1 MRAMEAASPRR
12 PPPSKGA
19 ITVRGARQ
27 NNLKGLDVDLP
38 LRELIVVTGVSGS
51 GKSSL
56 AFDTVYAE
64 GQRRYVETFSPYARQ
79 FLDRMDRP
87 RADRVD
93 GIPPAV
99 AVDQTNQVRTSRST
113 VGTMTEINDYL
124 KLLFARHGRL
134 HCRGCG
140 EVVRRDTPESIADRL
155 LGEAAG
161 ERAVVRFRVRVPDE
175 FPEEEVRRHL
185 ARQGYTRVTK
195 APGGRPD
202 ASGDASEDAS
212 GGPAVATV
220 AAETAEAAEA
230 AETEIP
236 PAPDAPRQAE
246 AAAEPETER
255 APGTD
260 PAPPSGASVG
270 SSAGARREAG
280 GDAGPGDETVPEPR
294 SESGAEES
302 PEPPELVVVQD
313 RLRLGS
319 DGRTRLVE
327 ALEAALSAGRGRA
340 EAAVGTGPGTVLRFS
355 AALQCPR
362 CDIAYRDP
370 TPGLFSFNSPIG
382 ACDACRGFGR
392 EMGIDYDLVIP
403 DERLTLREGAI
414 KPLQTKTYLPYQRYL
429 LKQAERAGIPDDVP
443 WHALSREARAWVIEG
458 DGRRRDG
465 HWFGV
470 RGFFDWLER
479 KSYRMHIRVLLS
491 RYRGYLPCTGCGGA
505 RLKPEALDWRVTGG
519 DGAPAPYPGSGPD
532 APRRPVDRGEAGGAA
547 AHRGEATALDLHEVC
562 TLPLDRC
569 LAFFEDF
576 RPSAPLDEPAS
587 LLLEELRSRLR
598 YLVAVGLGY
607 LTLDRQSRTLS
618 GGEVQRINLTTA
630 LGTSLVNTLFVLD
643 EPSVGLHPRDLGR
656 MIGVL
661 HRLRDAGNTI
671 LVVEHDEQVI
681 RAADRVL
688 DLGPGPGAAGGE
700 VVYQGPPQGLARCA
714 DSLTG
719 AYLGGRRRVAAG
731 PTLEATESTR
741 LLGDPSRQGAPAAH
755 GRRFAPDGD
764 GEADTGL
771 GCPPAREPG
780 SREGNRAARPAG
792 SGASTAPA
800 PAPAK
805 ATGSGPG
812 PDPGQ
817 LLIYR
822 AAEHNLKGID
832 VRIPLGGLV
841 CVTGVSGSGKST
853 LIEEVCYRGLL
864 KRLGR
869 PRETPGRHDGIDGAE
884 AIADVV
890 LVDQSPIGKTSRSV
904 PASYVGAL
912 DPIRKLFAAEPLA
925 RERGYPAGRFSFNH
939 VDGRCPTCAGNG
951 FEHLEMQFLSDVYLR
966 CPDCDGRRFRA
977 DVLEVKIAPD
987 GLSIAGVLD
996 LTVGQAI
1003 ARFADSPEVVKRL
1016 RPLAAVGLGY
1026 VTLGQPVP
1034 SLSGGE
1040 AQRLKLAGH
1049 LAAGPRRGGAAR
1061 RNEGAEQPGGGTLFL
1076 FDEPTTGLHFEDVA
1090 ILLAAFRELIAAGH
1104 SVAVIEHHLDVIAA
1118 ADWII
1123 DLGPEGGEGGGEV
1136 VCEGPPAAVAAEP
1149 RSYTGRELHAH
1160 LARRSRQGEAGE
1172 RTGEGGRLGSAPC
1185 TGGDGDSDGPSDPS
1199 GFPHRGRRRAERG
1212 DPVPIP
1218 GHGARPTRGIGE
1230 APAPNAPA
1238 GAVGV
1243 REAPA
1248 PYAPPEVIEIRRARD
1263 HNLKD
1268 IDVRLPRDRFT
1279 AITGVSGSGKST
1291 LAFDIV
1297 FAEGQRRYLESLNAY
1312 ARQFVQPAARPDV
1325 DAVLGIPPTV
1335 AIEQR
1340 TSRGG
1345 AKSTVA
1351 TATEIHHF
1359 LRLLFSKLGIQHC
1372 PDCNRPIESR
1382 TRDAVVASV
1391 MKEFRGRPVELL
1403 APLVVARKGYYTDLA
1418 RWAAR
1423 KGYSHLRVDGK
1434 HLPTGD
1440 WPRLDRY
1447 REHDI
1452 DLPVAVLTVDPA
1464 GERALRTALDT
1475 ALELGR
1481 SLVIVAE
1488 RGGPDARPD
1497 TGEGAKGERRERRYS
1512 TARACAECGRS
1523 FDEPDPRLFSFNSRH
1538 GWCPR
1543 CRGVGL
1549 EPAAS
1554 APASAPATA
1563 PADGRTRRRRRKGT
1577 RDRPPSEPRTVA
1589 EYEREELPEGALA
1602 GSAVPCRAC
1611 AGERLR
1617 PEARAVRFRGR
1628 TIGEIGRL
1636 SIAEARAWVEDLAL
1650 DGRDEAVAG
1659 DLLAEL
1665 RSRLDFLL
1673 QVGLGYLSL
1682 HRAAPSLSGGE
1693 AQRIRLAAQLGSNL
1707 RGVCYVLDEPT
1718 IGLHARDNSL
1728 LLDALD
1734 RLRAHG
1740 NTVLVV
1746 EHDEATI
1753 RRAEHVI
1760 DLGPGAG
1767 AGGGEVVAA
1776 GSLGSV
1782 MRERR
1787 SVTGRW
1793 LSRPPPPMRSESPVR
1808 LAGGDGGQA
1817 WLEVRNARRHN
1828 LKGISPRF
1836 PLGRL
1841 VCVTGVSGSGKSTL
1855 VREVLREGLESAL
1868 RGAGTG
1874 AGAGAGAGTGSG
1886 GGSNGSGGGGGSR
1899 PGGDGGDGR
1908 AGGGPGCDGV
1918 VGFEPVTRVLE
1929 VDQTPIGKTPRSC
1942 PITYLKIWDHVRR
1955 LFAETTE
1962 ARIRG
1967 WSASRFSFNTGE
1979 GAGGGRCPACGGQGE
1994 RKIEMSFLPDARVP
2008 CDECEG
2014 TRFTRETLGV
2024 RFRGKSI
2031 GDILHMTVEEAVEFF
2046 PAHPR
2051 VHHALLMLREVGLG
2065 YLRLGQQ
2072 SPSLSGGEAQR
2083 LKLVTELAKARPSD
2097 TPRARRNHTAYLLDE
2112 PTVGLHMADVEKL
2125 VRVLHRLAAAGH
2137 TVIVIEHNLDV
2148 IAAADWIVDL
2158 GPEGGDAGGRIVAEG
2173 TPDQIA
2179 GIAPVG
2185 HTGRVLAEFL
2195 RAREAA

>member
-1 MRAMEAASPRR
+1 MREMEVASPPRHR
-12 PPPSKGA
+12 QPSKGA
-19 ITVRGARQ
+19 IAVRGARQ

-87 RADRVD
+87 RADRID

-124 KLLFARHGRL
+124 KLLFARHARL
-134 HCRGCG
+134 FCRGCG
-140 EVVRRDTPESIADRL
+140 EEVRRDSPESIADRL
-155 LGEAAG
+155 IDEAPG
-161 ERAVVRFRVRVPDE
+161 ERAVVRFRVRVPDG
-175 FPEEEVRRHL
+175 FPEEEVRKHL
-185 ARQGYTRVTK
+185 ARQGYTRV
-195 APGGRPD
+195 AR
-202 ASGDASEDAS
+202 
-212 GGPAVATV
+212 
-220 AAETAEAAEA
+220 AA
-230 AETEIP
+230 
-236 PAPDAPRQAE
+236 
-246 AAAEPETER
+246 
-255 APGTD
+255 G
-260 PAPPSGASVG
+260 GASVDPADAVAEPG
-270 SSAGARREAG
+270 TRTAPVAEATPGNEEGDGAGA
-280 GDAGPGDETVPEPR
+280 EPV
-294 SESGAEES
+294 
-302 PEPPELVVVQD
+302 ELEVTQD
-313 RLRLGS
+313 RLRTGE
-319 DGRTRLVE
+319 DGRARLVE
-327 ALEAALSAGRGRA
+327 ALEAALAAGRGRA
-340 EAAVGTGPGTVLRFS
+340 EAAVGAAGDGPDTVRRFS
-355 AALQCPR
+355 AALECPR
-362 CDIAYRDP
+362 CHIAYRDP
-370 TPGLFSFNSPIG
+370 IPNLFSFNSPIG
-382 ACDACRGFGR
+382 ACDTCRGFGR
-392 EMGIDYDLVIP
+392 EMGIDYDLVVP

-414 KPLQTKTYLPYQRYL
+414 KPFRTKTYLPYQRYL
-429 LKQAERAGIPDDVP
+429 LEQVALVGVPDDVP
-443 WHALSREARAWVIEG
+443 WRDLRPEEREWVIEG

-470 RGFFDWLER
+470 RGYFAWLER

-491 RYRGYLPCTGCGGA
+491 RYRGYLPCEGCGGA
-505 RLKPEALDWRVTGG
+505 RLKPEALDWRLVEGG
-519 DGAPAPYPGSGPD
+519 
-532 APRRPVDRGEAGGAA
+532 RRPSCAPSTGEAGTVAGPAGTDA
-547 AHRGEATALDLHEVC
+547 PSDRMPRARALDIHQLC

-569 LAFFEDF
+569 LAFMEDF
-576 RPSAPLDEPAS
+576 RPAAPADEATTF
-587 LLLEELRSRLR
+587 LLEELRSRLR
-598 YLVAVGLGY
+598 YLVEVGLGY

-643 EPSVGLHPRDLGR
+643 EPSVGLHPRDLAR
-656 MIGVL
+656 MVGVL

-671 LVVEHDEQVI
+671 LVVEHDAQVI

-700 VVYQGPPQGLARCA
+700 IVYEGPPAGLARCA
-714 DSLTG
+714 ESLTG
-719 AYLGGRRRVAAG
+719 EYLSGRRQIG
-731 PTLEATESTR
+731 DGTR
-741 LLGDPSRQGAPAAH
+741 ELPQPSRPAANGTGTEPAARAAQGSRTDADAPSPETPPSGWRQVGDGARVLPQPSRPTANGTGTEPAARTTKDPRTVTSAPAMETLRTAV
-755 GRRFAPDGD
+755 
-764 GEADTGL
+764 TG
-771 GCPPAREPG
+771 AEEDEPG
-780 SREGNRAARPAG
+780 H
-792 SGASTAPA
+792 
-800 PAPAK
+800 
-805 ATGSGPG
+805 
-812 PDPGQ
+812 
-817 LLIYR
+817 LLVR
-822 AAEHNLKGID
+822 GAAEHNLKGID
-832 VRIPLGGLV
+832 VRIPLGRLV

-853 LIEEVCYRGLL
+853 LLEDVCHRGLL

-869 PRETPGRHDGIDGAE
+869 PRETPGRHDGIEGVE

-925 RERGYPAGRFSFNH
+925 RERGYTAGRFSFNH
-939 VDGRCPTCAGNG
+939 ADGRCPTCSGNG

-977 DVLEVKIAPD
+977 DVLEVKVAPD
-987 GLSIAGVLD
+987 GLSVADVLD
-996 LTVGQAI
+996 LTVDQAI
-1003 ARFADSPEVVKRL
+1003 ARFADSPDIRKKL
-1016 RPLAAVGLGY
+1016 APLAAVGLGY

-1049 LAAGPRRGGAAR
+1049 LAGALRGVDVARRGRAR
-1061 RNEGAEQPGGGTLFL
+1061 ESGRGGTLFL
-1076 FDEPTTGLHFEDVA
+1076 FDEPTTGLHFDDVA
-1090 ILLAAFRELIAAGH
+1090 TLLAAFRELIAAGD
-1104 SVAVIEHHLDVIAA
+1104 SVVVIEHHLDVIAA

-1123 DLGPEGGEGGGEV
+1123 DLGPEGGDAGGEI
-1136 VCEGPPAAVAAEP
+1136 VCEGPPAVVAAAP
-1149 RSYTGRELHAH
+1149 RSHTGRELRAH
-1160 LARRSRQGEAGE
+1160 LAQWEEPGGATAARSATATATATEDGPTTAAARRAAS
-1172 RTGEGGRLGSAPC
+1172 GGGSAPAAS
-1185 TGGDGDSDGPSDPS
+1185 GSEERRHPGEDS
-1199 GFPHRGRRRAERG
+1199 RGLAVRRAGGRHPGGRSERR
-1212 DPVPIP
+1212 P
-1218 GHGARPTRGIGE
+1218 GT
-1230 APAPNAPA
+1230 PA
-1238 GAVGV
+1238 GAAPPSGV

-1248 PYAPPEVIEIRRARD
+1248 VYASTEAIEIRRARD

-1268 IDVRLPRDRFT
+1268 IDVKLPRDRFT

-1359 LRLLFSKLGIQHC
+1359 LRLLFAKLGVQHC
-1372 PDCNRPIESR
+1372 PDCERPIESQ
-1382 TRDAVVASV
+1382 TRDAVLAGV
-1391 MKEFRGRPVELL
+1391 MREFRGRSVELL

-1423 KGYSHLRVDGK
+1423 KGYSHLRVDGE

-1481 SLVIVAE
+1481 SSVIVAE
-1488 RGGPDARPD
+1488 QASDRALRTEGRRDDGKPVGGDGRRAGGGQSHLHP
-1497 TGEGAKGERRERRYS
+1497 TGGGGRCERRYS
-1512 TARACAECGRS
+1512 TARACAGCGRS
-1523 FDEPDPRLFSFNSRH
+1523 FDELDPRLFSFNSRH

-1543 CRGVGL
+1543 CRGTGL
-1549 EPAAS
+1549 APAATS
-1554 APASAPATA
+1554 AGRIPGRAPTR
-1563 PADGRTRRRRRKGT
+1563 GRPRRRRRTGA

-1589 EYEREELPEGALA
+1589 EYERDEVPEGITA
-1602 GSAVPCRAC
+1602 GSAAPCGDC
-1611 AGERLR
+1611 GGDRLR
-1617 PEARAVRFRGR
+1617 PEARAVRFRER

-1636 SIAEARAWVEDLAL
+1636 SIAEARGWVENLAL
-1650 DGRDEAVAG
+1650 DGRDEQVAG

-1734 RLRAHG
+1734 RLRTHG

-1767 AGGGEVVAA
+1767 AGGGEVVVA
-1776 GSLGSV
+1776 GSLARV
-1782 MRERR
+1782 MRDRR

-1808 LAGGDGGQA
+1808 LAGGAGREGEDGQDGQNGQA

-1828 LKGISPRF
+1828 LKGINPRF

-1855 VREVLREGLESAL
+1855 VREVLREGLDDVL
-1868 RGAGTG
+1868 RDGGTGRGGRSPPGDAADGGIGGG
-1874 AGAGAGAGTGSG
+1874 AGAEA
-1886 GGSNGSGGGGGSR
+1886 
-1899 PGGDGGDGR
+1899 GDGDDT
-1908 AGGGPGCDGV
+1908 GGPGYDSI
-1918 VGFEPVTRVLE
+1918 VGHEPVTRVLE

-1942 PITYLKIWDHVRR
+1942 PVTYLKIWDHVRR

-1962 ARIRG
+1962 ARLRG

-1994 RKIEMSFLPDARVP
+1994 RKVEMSFLPNTRVP

-2014 TRFTRETLGV
+2014 ARFTRETLGV
-2024 RFRGKSI
+2024 RFRGRSI
-2031 GDILHMTVEEAVEFF
+2031 GDILDMTVEEAVEFF

-2051 VHHALLMLREVGLG
+2051 VHHALKLLREVGLG

-2097 TPRARRNHTAYLLDE
+2097 SPRARRNHAVYLLDE

-2125 VRVLHRLAAAGH
+2125 VRVLHRLAGAGH

-2158 GPEGGDAGGRIVAEG
+2158 GPEGGDGGGRIVAEG
-2173 TPDQIA
+2173 TPDQVA
-2179 GIAPVG
+2179 GVHPLG

>member
-1 MRAMEAASPRR
+1 MEAAPPRR
-12 PPPSKGA
+12 RPPSKGA
-19 ITVRGARQ
+19 IAVRGARQ
-27 NNLKGLDVDLP
+27 NNLKGLDLDLP

-87 RADRVD
+87 RADRID

-124 KLLFARHGRL
+124 KLLFARHARL

-140 EVVRRDTPESIADRL
+140 EVVRRDTPESVADRL
-155 LGEAAG
+155 IGEAAG
-161 ERAVVRFRVRVPDE
+161 ERAMVRFRVRVPE
-175 FPEEEVRRHL
+175 GFPEEEVRKHL
-185 ARQGYTRVTK
+185 ARQGYTRVAT
-195 APGGRPD
+195 ARG
-202 ASGDASEDAS
+202 AGD
-212 GGPAVATV
+212 G
-220 AAETAEAAEA
+220 
-230 AETEIP
+230 
-236 PAPDAPRQAE
+236 
-246 AAAEPETER
+246 
-255 APGTD
+255 
-260 PAPPSGASVG
+260 
-270 SSAGARREAG
+270 
-280 GDAGPGDETVPEPR
+280 PEPL
-294 SESGAEES
+294 
-302 PEPPELVVVQD
+302 ELEVTQD
-313 RLRLGS
+313 RLRLGA
-319 DGRTRLVE
+319 RARARLVE
-327 ALEAALSAGRGRA
+327 ALEAALTAGRGRA
-340 EAAVGTGPGTVLRFS
+340 EAAVGDDSATVLRFS
-355 AALQCPR
+355 SALECPR

-370 TPGLFSFNSPIG
+370 IPNLFSFNSPIG
-382 ACDACRGFGR
+382 ACDTCRGFGR

-429 LKQAERAGIPDDVP
+429 LRQAERAGVPDDVP
-443 WHALSREARAWVIEG
+443 WRDLDPEERKWVIEG
-458 DGRRRDG
+458 DGRRREDR
-465 HWFGV
+465 WFGLH
-470 RGFFDWLER
+470 GFFTWLER

-491 RYRGYLPCTGCGGA
+491 RYRGYLPCAGCGGA
-505 RLKPEALDWRVTGG
+505 RLKPEALDWRL
-519 DGAPAPYPGSGPD
+519 DGTPS
-532 APRRPVDRGEAGGAA
+532 VDI
-547 AHRGEATALDLHEVC
+547 HELC

-569 LAFFEDF
+569 LAYVEEF
-576 RPSAPLDEPAS
+576 RPPAPADEATGF
-587 LLLEELRSRLR
+587 LLEELRSRLR
-598 YLVAVGLGY
+598 YLVDVGLGY

-688 DLGPGPGAAGGE
+688 DLGPGPGAAGGD
-700 VVYQGPPQGLARCA
+700 VVYEGPPRGLARCRE
-714 DSLTG
+714 SLTG
-719 AYLGGRRRVAAG
+719 AYLAGRRRVGGGNEVRRETDAAAEIHGIPTPLSGLPPKATAPGGRRRVTAGAKGGVETEDASPTRGSGRAALGPPPGPGSKGWDAGAG
-731 PTLEATESTR
+731 PAASR
-741 LLGDPSRQGAPAAH
+741 PPSAPA
-755 GRRFAPDGD
+755 
-764 GEADTGL
+764 L
-771 GCPPAREPG
+771 
-780 SREGNRAARPAG
+780 AA
-792 SGASTAPA
+792 T
-800 PAPAK
+800 
-805 ATGSGPG
+805 GPG
-812 PDPGQ
+812 PGH
-817 LLIYR
+817 LLVR
-822 AAEHNLKGID
+822 GAAEHNLKGID
-832 VRIPLGGLV
+832 VRIPLGRLV

-853 LIEEVCYRGLL
+853 LVEDVCHRGLL

-912 DPIRKLFAAEPLA
+912 DPIRKLFSAEPLS
-925 RERGYPAGRFSFNH
+925 RERGYTAGRFSFNH
-939 VDGRCPTCAGNG
+939 ADGRCPTCSGNG

-987 GLSIAGVLD
+987 GLSIADVLD
-996 LTVGQAI
+996 LTVDEAV
-1003 ARFADSPEVVKRL
+1003 ARFADSPEIARKL
-1016 RPLAAVGLGY
+1016 APLAAVGLGY

-1049 LAAGPRRGGAAR
+1049 LAGALRGVGVTRRGQVS
-1061 RNEGAEQPGGGTLFL
+1061 EGGRGGTLFL
-1076 FDEPTTGLHFEDVA
+1076 FDEPTTGLHFDDVA
-1090 ILLAAFRELIAAGH
+1090 TLLAAFRELIAAGD
-1104 SVAVIEHHLDVIAA
+1104 SIVVIEHHLDVIAA

-1123 DLGPEGGEGGGEV
+1123 DLGPEGGDGGGEI
-1136 VCEGPPAAVAAEP
+1136 VCEGPPGAVAADP
-1149 RSYTGRELHAH
+1149 RSHTGRELRAH
-1160 LARRSRQGEAGE
+1160 FAQREGGDDAAGPFAEAG
-1172 RTGEGGRLGSAPC
+1172 GR
-1185 TGGDGDSDGPSDPS
+1185 DP
-1199 GFPHRGRRRAERG
+1199 
-1212 DPVPIP
+1212 
-1218 GHGARPTRGIGE
+1218 
-1230 APAPNAPA
+1230 APAPSA
-1238 GAVGV
+1238 GGARGHTGGESMEV

-1248 PYAPPEVIEIRRARD
+1248 SYAAPEAIEIRRARD

-1359 LRLLFSKLGIQHC
+1359 LRLLFAKLGIQHC
-1372 PDCNRPIESR
+1372 PDCDRPIESR

-1391 MKEFRGRPVELL
+1391 MREFRGRPVELL

-1423 KGYSHLRVDGK
+1423 KGYSHLRVDGA
-1434 HLPTGD
+1434 HLSTDD

-1452 DLPVAVLTVDPA
+1452 DLPVAALTVDPA
-1464 GERALRTALDT
+1464 EERALRTALDT

-1488 RGGPDARPD
+1488 RGGGKKEKGGR
-1497 TGEGAKGERRERRYS
+1497 GEPLERRYS
-1512 TARACAECGRS
+1512 TARACAGCGRS
-1523 FDEPDPRLFSFNSRH
+1523 FEELDPRLFSFNSRH

-1543 CRGVGL
+1543 CRGTGL
-1549 EPAAS
+1549 EPVAS
-1554 APASAPATA
+1554 APSSAPAA
-1563 PADGRTRRRRRKGT
+1563 GRTRRRRRKGA

-1589 EYEREELPEGALA
+1589 EYERDEMPEGILT
-1602 GSAVPCRAC
+1602 GLAVPCGAC
-1611 AGERLR
+1611 AGDRVR
-1617 PEARAVRFRGR
+1617 PEARAVRFRER
-1628 TIGEIGRL
+1628 TIGEVGRL
-1636 SIAEARAWVEDLAL
+1636 SIADARAWVGDLAL

-1734 RLRAHG
+1734 RLRTHG

-1767 AGGGEVVAA
+1767 AGGGEVVAT
-1776 GSLGSV
+1776 GSLARV

-1808 LAGGDGGQA
+1808 LAGDGDGDGQT

-1855 VREVLREGLESAL
+1855 VREVLREGLEHAL
-1868 RGAGTG
+1868 RGDGPDH
-1874 AGAGAGAGTGSG
+1874 GAGAGTDGAGNAGSG
-1886 GGSNGSGGGGGSR
+1886 RAADGGGRDRGG
-1899 PGGDGGDGR
+1899 
-1908 AGGGPGCDGV
+1908 AGCDGV

-1942 PITYLKIWDHVRR
+1942 PVTYLKIWDHVRR

-1962 ARIRG
+1962 ARLRG

-1979 GAGGGRCPACGGQGE
+1979 AAGGGRCPACGGQGE
-1994 RKIEMSFLPDARVP
+1994 RKVEMSFLPNARVP

-2014 TRFTRETLGV
+2014 ARFTRETLGV
-2024 RFRGKSI
+2024 RFRGRSI
-2031 GDILHMTVEEAVEFF
+2031 GDILDMTVEEAVEFF

-2051 VHHALLMLREVGLG
+2051 VYHALLMLREVGLG

-2097 TPRARRNHTAYLLDE
+2097 SPRARRNHTVYLLDE

-2125 VRVLHRLAAAGH
+2125 VRVLHRLAGAGH

-2173 TPDQIA
+2173 TPDQVA
-2179 GIAPVG
+2179 GVHPLG
-2185 HTGRVLAEFL
+2185 YTGQVLAEFL

>member
-1 MRAMEAASPRR
+1 MEAAPPRR
-12 PPPSKGA
+12 PQPSKGA
-19 ITVRGARQ
+19 IAVRGARQ

-87 RADRVD
+87 RADRID

-124 KLLFARHGRL
+124 KLLFARHARL
-134 HCRGCG
+134 FCRGCG
-140 EVVRRDTPESIADRL
+140 EEVCRDSPESIADRL
-155 LGEAAG
+155 IGEAAG
-161 ERAVVRFRVRVPDE
+161 ERVAVRFRVRVPDG
-175 FPEEEVRRHL
+175 FPEEEVRKHL
-185 ARQGYTRVTK
+185 ARQGYTRVARSADGTS
-195 APGGRPD
+195 ADYAETTERTGTGATPVAEAEAETG
-202 ASGDASEDAS
+202 EDA
-212 GGPAVATV
+212 G
-220 AAETAEAAEA
+220 
-230 AETEIP
+230 
-236 PAPDAPRQAE
+236 
-246 AAAEPETER
+246 AEP
-255 APGTD
+255 
-260 PAPPSGASVG
+260 V
-270 SSAGARREAG
+270 
-280 GDAGPGDETVPEPR
+280 
-294 SESGAEES
+294 
-302 PEPPELVVVQD
+302 ELEVTQD
-313 RLRLGS
+313 RLRIGK
-319 DGRTRLVE
+319 DGRARLVE
-327 ALEAALSAGRGRA
+327 ALEAALAAGRGRA
-340 EAAVGTGPGTVLRFS
+340 EAAVGDDSDTVRQFS
-355 AALQCPR
+355 AALECPR
-362 CDIAYRDP
+362 CRIAWRDP
-370 TPGLFSFNSPIG
+370 IPNLFSFNSPIG
-382 ACDACRGFGR
+382 ACDTCRGFGR
-392 EMGIDYDLVIP
+392 EMGIDYDLVVP

-414 KPLQTKTYLPYQRYL
+414 KPFQTKTYLPYQRYL
-429 LKQAERAGIPDDVP
+429 LKQAERVGVPDDVP
-443 WHALSREARAWVIEG
+443 WRDLRPEEREWVIEG

-470 RGFFDWLER
+470 RGYFAWLER

-491 RYRGYLPCTGCGGA
+491 RYRGYLPCEGCGGA
-505 RLKPEALDWRVTGG
+505 RLKPEALDWRLAEGG
-519 DGAPAPYPGSGPD
+519 GRPACATSP
-532 APRRPVDRGEAGGAA
+532 GEAGTVAEPAGTDAPSGRMPRA
-547 AHRGEATALDLHEVC
+547 RALDIHGLC

-569 LAFFEDF
+569 LAFIEDF
-576 RPSAPLDEPAS
+576 HPAAPADEATTF
-587 LLLEELRSRLR
+587 LLEELRSRLR
-598 YLVAVGLGY
+598 YLVEVGLGY

-643 EPSVGLHPRDLGR
+643 EPSVGLHPRDLAR
-656 MIGVL
+656 MVGVL

-671 LVVEHDEQVI
+671 LVVEHDAQVI

-700 VVYQGPPQGLARCA
+700 IVYEGPPAGLARCA
-714 DSLTG
+714 ESLTG
-719 AYLGGRRRVAAG
+719 DYLSGRRRIGIGGGEQPQRPGPATEGEETKPAARSHQGSRTDTAAPTPGTPPGGRRQVG
-731 PTLEATESTR
+731 TR
-741 LLGDPSRQGAPAAH
+741 RMAVTGAEE
-755 GRRFAPDGD
+755 D
-764 GEADTGL
+764 
-771 GCPPAREPG
+771 
-780 SREGNRAARPAG
+780 
-792 SGASTAPA
+792 
-800 PAPAK
+800 
-805 ATGSGPG
+805 
-812 PDPGQ
+812 DPGH
-817 LLIYR
+817 LLVR
-822 AAEHNLKGID
+822 GAAEHNLKGID
-832 VRIPLGGLV
+832 VRIPLGRLV

-853 LIEEVCYRGLL
+853 LLEDVCHRGLL

-869 PRETPGRHDGIDGAE
+869 PRETPGRHDGIDGVE

-890 LVDQSPIGKTSRSV
+890 LVDQSPIGKTSRSI

-925 RERGYPAGRFSFNH
+925 RERGYTAGRFSFNH
-939 VDGRCPTCAGNG
+939 ADGRCPTCSGNG

-977 DVLEVKIAPD
+977 EVLEVKIAPD
-987 GLSIAGVLD
+987 GLSVADVLD
-996 LTVGQAI
+996 LTADQAI
-1003 ARFADSPEVVKRL
+1003 ARFADSPDIRKKL
-1016 RPLAAVGLGY
+1016 APLAAVGLGY

-1049 LAAGPRRGGAAR
+1049 LAGALRGVGVAR
-1061 RNEGAEQPGGGTLFL
+1061 RVRARESGRGGTLFL
-1076 FDEPTTGLHFEDVA
+1076 FDEPTTGLHFDDVA
-1090 ILLAAFRELIAAGH
+1090 TLLAAFRELIAAGD
-1104 SVAVIEHHLDVIAA
+1104 SVVVIEHHLDVIGA

-1123 DLGPEGGEGGGEV
+1123 DLGPEGGDGGGEI
-1136 VCEGPPAAVAAEP
+1136 VCEGPPAAVADDP
-1149 RSYTGRELHAH
+1149 RSHTGRELRAH
-1160 LARRSRQGEAGE
+1160 LTQWEG
-1172 RTGEGGRLGSAPC
+1172 GEGAEEHIAEGGARDPDPDVRGDSAPPLPRTDSGTSSG
-1185 TGGDGDSDGPSDPS
+1185 TGAIGGSS
-1199 GFPHRGRRRAERG
+1199 GAE
-1212 DPVPIP
+1212 
-1218 GHGARPTRGIGE
+1218 
-1230 APAPNAPA
+1230 
-1238 GAVGV
+1238 V

-1248 PYAPPEVIEIRRARD
+1248 PAYAAAESIEIRRARD

-1345 AKSTVA
+1345 TKSTVA

-1359 LRLLFSKLGIQHC
+1359 LRLLFAKLGVQHC
-1372 PDCNRPIESR
+1372 PDCERPIESQ
-1382 TRDAVVASV
+1382 TRDAVLAGV
-1391 MKEFRGRPVELL
+1391 MREFRGRSVELL

-1423 KGYSHLRVDGK
+1423 KGYSHLRVDGE
-1434 HLPTGD
+1434 HLPTGE

-1481 SLVIVAE
+1481 SSVIVAE
-1488 RGGPDARPD
+1488 R
-1497 TGEGAKGERRERRYS
+1497 TGEAANGERAERLERRYS
-1512 TARACAECGRS
+1512 TARACAGCGRS
-1523 FDEPDPRLFSFNSRH
+1523 FDELDPRLFSFNSRH

-1543 CRGVGL
+1543 CRGTGL
-1549 EPAAS
+1549 
-1554 APASAPATA
+1554 APTA
-1563 PADGRTRRRRRKGT
+1563 PSADRIPARGRPRRRHRTGA

-1589 EYEREELPEGALA
+1589 EYEREEVPDGITV
-1602 GSAVPCRAC
+1602 GSAATCGDC
-1611 AGERLR
+1611 GGDRLQ
-1617 PEARAVRFRGR
+1617 PEARAVRFRER

-1636 SIAEARAWVEDLAL
+1636 SIAEARAWVENLAL
-1650 DGRDEAVAG
+1650 DGRDEQVAG

-1734 RLRAHG
+1734 RLRTHG

-1767 AGGGEVVAA
+1767 AGGGEVVVA
-1776 GSLGSV
+1776 GSLARV
-1782 MRERR
+1782 MRDRR

-1808 LAGGDGGQA
+1808 LAGVGDREGEDGRDGQA

-1828 LKGISPRF
+1828 LKGINPRF

-1855 VREVLREGLESAL
+1855 VREVLREGLEEAL
-1868 RGAGTG
+1868 RDGGTGRGDRSPPGDASGGG
-1874 AGAGAGAGTGSG
+1874 AGAEARDEDPA
-1886 GGSNGSGGGGGSR
+1886 
-1899 PGGDGGDGR
+1899 
-1908 AGGGPGCDGV
+1908 GGPGCDAI
-1918 VGFEPVTRVLE
+1918 VGHEPITRVLE

-1942 PITYLKIWDHVRR
+1942 PVTYLKIWDHVRR

-1962 ARIRG
+1962 ARLRG
-1967 WSASRFSFNTGE
+1967 WSVSRFSFNTGE
-1979 GAGGGRCPACGGQGE
+1979 AAGGGRCPACGGQGE
-1994 RKIEMSFLPDARVP
+1994 RKVEMSFLPNTRVP

-2014 TRFTRETLGV
+2014 ARFTRETLGV
-2024 RFRGKSI
+2024 RFRGRSI
-2031 GDILHMTVEEAVEFF
+2031 GDILDMTVEEAVEFF

-2051 VHHALLMLREVGLG
+2051 VHHALKMLREVGLG

-2083 LKLVTELAKARPSD
+2083 LKLVTELAKARPIDS
-2097 TPRARRNHTAYLLDE
+2097 PRARRNHSVYLLDE

-2125 VRVLHRLAAAGH
+2125 VRVLHRLAGAGH

-2158 GPEGGDAGGRIVAEG
+2158 GPEGGEGGGRIVAEG
-2173 TPDQIA
+2173 TPDQVA
-2179 GIAPVG
+2179 GVHPLG
-2185 HTGRVLAEFL
+2185 HTGRVLADFL